1 MERIWSPW
9 RYAYIA
15 AETDMSEKAVC
26 IFCLA
31 QQDPDKDKENY
42 VLYRAEHNFVILN
55 RYPYI
60 TGHLMVAPFAH
71 LGELD
76 AASKAVSDE
85 MMDLAKRCQA
95 ALRHIYRPDGF
106 NLGMNLGKSAG
117 AGVAD
122 HIHLHIMPRWSGD
135 TNFMTTVA
143 ETRVLS
149 EELSMTYQ
157 KLRPKF

>member
-1 MERIWSPW
+1 
-9 RYAYIA
+9 
-15 AETDMSEKAVC
+15 MSEKAVC

-95 ALRHIYRPDGF
+95 ALREIYRPDGF

>member
-1 MERIWSPW
+1 
-9 RYAYIA
+9 
-15 AETDMSEKAVC
+15 MSEKAVC

-31 QQDPDKDKENY
+31 QQDPDKDKGNY

>member
-1 MERIWSPW
+1 
-9 RYAYIA
+9 
-15 AETDMSEKAVC
+15 MSEKAVC

-42 VLYRAEHNFVILN
+42 VLHRAEHNFVILN

-95 ALRHIYRPDGF
+95 ALRDIYRPDGF

-143 ETRVLS
+143 ETRVLP
-149 EELSMTYQ
+149 EDLSMTYE
-157 KLRPKF
+157 KLRPRF